1 MPTTSTDPRAAAAAL
16 LVPGTTCHGFAV
28 ELCET
33 VPELD
38 SDAYVLRHAASG
50 ARLLYLACD
59 DENKAFAIGFKTPP
73 ADSTGV
79 FHILEHSVLCGSA
92 KFPVKEPFVD
102 LIKSSM
108 QTFLNAMTYPDKTIY
123 PVATTNEQD
132 LYNLMDVYLD
142 AVFNPAIYTKPTI
155 FEQEGWHYEL
165 DLPESAEG
173 ESDGSSASL
182 REGTLRYNGV
192 VFNEMKGALSDPMS
206 VLDDAVNAALYP
218 DTAYAH
224 ESGGDPRAIPAL
236 TYEQFLDTHAR
247 HYNPSNSYI
256 TLYGD
261 LDVDRALAFLD
272 ERYLSQPSAAS
283 RRMDAAVAAG
293 EDPSALAPNPLDVQ
307 APVTCEYKRVEMAT
321 TPENALVGLGLVLGS
336 ALDRKR
342 TIAADILFEALL
354 GSNEAPVKK
363 AILAAGLGGNVVS
376 YTAAESLQ
384 PYELIMLQN
393 AQPGVARELR
403 RVFQDACRDLCEH
416 GVPRERLEAIISS
429 NEYDLRQ
436 RDYGIAD
443 GVAIACDALST
454 WLYDDDAAT
463 LALKYGPVY
472 KELRSELDGTYFEDL
487 LRELVLEN
495 DHMALVEL
503 VPVDAA
509 EGAEGA
515 EAAELTTKRDA
526 MTDAELADVVERT
539 AALRAAQ
546 EAEDT
551 SEAKATL
558 PRLRVSDI
566 GEARP
571 EPPLIVDTTAP
582 IPCLRH
588 GIPTNRLAYAMQY
601 FDLSCVAFEDLPYV
615 TLLCR
620 LLKQLPTSEHSAEEL
635 DNLLAGKLGFLSFTT
650 EVMTQPDVD
659 GVRPYLL
666 VSAGALS
673 EKIDALASLPRE
685 VWSSTLLLD
694 ADADRVRDVFT
705 QIRIG
710 LEQGFINNGHSAAL
724 GRAMSYSSP
733 SAVVREQLSG
743 VDFYL
748 FLRDLL
754 DHFDERVDGLRT
766 KLAEL
771 AGRIF
776 VADGCMASFTGSD
789 EDFDAYWDAA
799 GDLGLGAGDGADAG
813 RDALVVP
820 TPRDRHEA
828 FVIPSDICFA
838 ARACDPRRLGLDVTG
853 AWAVAANALSYD
865 YLWNEI
871 RVKGGAYG
879 CGFRA
884 AGERQA
890 AFYTYRDPAI
900 DPSIERVARAG
911 EWLGSFEPDEAAFE
925 GFIVSCVSG
934 MDAPVKPY
942 ALTKRRNTTY
952 LAGLDPHA
960 REERRAQML
969 ATTPGELRS
978 LGTDVTRIAA
988 ESPTCVFGGRDV
1000 IAKSNAGFNVV
1011 DLLG

>member
-28 ELCET
+28 ERCET

-38 SDAYVLRHAASG
+38 ADAYVLCHAASG

-165 DLPESAEG
+165 DLPEGAEV
-173 ESDGSSASL
+173 ERSSANL

-272 ERYLSQPSAAS
+272 ERYLSQSSAAS

-293 EDPSALAPNPLDVQ
+293 EDPSALAPNPLVVQ
-307 APVTCEYKRVEMAT
+307 TPVTCEYKRVEMAT

-472 KELRSELDGTYFEDL
+472 EELRGELDGSYFEDL

-503 VPVDAA
+503 VPVDA
-509 EGAEGA
+509 GAGSEGA
-515 EAAELTTKRDA
+515 EAAELAAKRDA
-526 MTDAELADVVERT
+526 MTDDELADVVERT

-551 SEAKATL
+551 PEAKATL

-571 EPPLIVDTTAP
+571 EPPLVVDTTTP

-588 GIPTNRLAYAMQY
+588 DIPTNRLTYAMQY

-620 LLKQLPTSEHSAEEL
+620 LLKQLPTREHSAEEL

-685 VWSSTLLLD
+685 VWSSTLLAD
-694 ADADRVRDVFT
+694 ADADRVRDVLT

-754 DHFDERVDGLRT
+754 EHFDERVDGLRT

-776 VADGCMASFTGSD
+776 VANGCMASFTGSD
-789 EDFDAYWDAA
+789 EDFDAYWAAA
-799 GDLGLGAGDGADAG
+799 GDLGLGAGDGAG
-813 RDALVVP
+813 RDALAVP
-820 TPRDRHEA
+820 APCDRHEA

-838 ARACDPRRLGLDVTG
+838 ARACDPRRLGIDVTG

-884 AGERQA
+884 AGERQT

-900 DPSIERVARAG
+900 DPSIERVERAG
-911 EWLGSFEPDEAAFE
+911 AWLGRFEPDEAAFE

-969 ATTPGELRS
+969 AATPGELRS
-978 LGTDVTRIAA
+978 LGADVTRIAA
-988 ESPTCVFGGRDV
+988 ESPTCVFGGREV
-1000 IAKSNAGFNVV
+1000 IAKSNADFNVV

>member
-1 MPTTSTDPRAAAAAL
+1 MPTTSTDPRAAAATL

-28 ELCET
+28 ERRET
-33 VPELD
+33 VPELG
-38 SDAYVLRHAASG
+38 SDAYVLRHTASG

-165 DLPESAEG
+165 DLPESVEG
-173 ESDGSSASL
+173 EGEGGSASL

-293 EDPSALAPNPLDVQ
+293 EDPSALAPNPLGVQ
-307 APVTCEYKRVEMAT
+307 VPVTCEYKRIEMAT

-472 KELRSELDGTYFEDL
+472 EKLRGELNGTYFEDL

-509 EGAEGA
+509 EGAESA
-515 EAAELTTKRDA
+515 EAAELAAKRDA
-526 MTDAELADVVERT
+526 MTDAELADVTERT

-551 SEAKATL
+551 PEAKATL

-571 EPPLIVDTTAP
+571 EPPLVVDTTAP

-620 LLKQLPTSEHSAEEL
+620 LLKQLPTREHSAEEL

-659 GVRPYLL
+659 DVRPYLL

-694 ADADRVRDVFT
+694 ADADRVRDVLT

-748 FLRDLL
+748 FLRNLL
-754 DHFDERVDGLRT
+754 EHFDERVDGLRT

-771 AGRIF
+771 AERIF
-776 VADGCMASFTGSD
+776 VADGCMASFTGSN

-838 ARACDPRRLGLDVTG
+838 ASASDPRRLGIDVTG

-884 AGERQA
+884 AGERQT

-969 ATTPGELRS
+969 AATPGELRS
-978 LGTDVTRIAA
+978 LGADVTRIAA

>member
-1 MPTTSTDPRAAAAAL
+1 
-16 LVPGTTCHGFAV
+16 
-28 ELCET
+28 
-33 VPELD
+33 
-38 SDAYVLRHAASG
+38 
-50 ARLLYLACD
+50 
-59 DENKAFAIGFKTPP
+59 
-73 ADSTGV
+73 
-79 FHILEHSVLCGSA
+79 
-92 KFPVKEPFVD
+92 
-102 LIKSSM
+102 
-108 QTFLNAMTYPDKTIY
+108 
-123 PVATTNEQD
+123 
-132 LYNLMDVYLD
+132 
-142 AVFNPAIYTKPTI
+142 
-155 FEQEGWHYEL
+155 
-165 DLPESAEG
+165 
-173 ESDGSSASL
+173 
-182 REGTLRYNGV
+182 
-192 VFNEMKGALSDPMS
+192 
-206 VLDDAVNAALYP
+206 
-218 DTAYAH
+218 
-224 ESGGDPRAIPAL
+224 
-236 TYEQFLDTHAR
+236 
-247 HYNPSNSYI
+247 
-256 TLYGD
+256 
-261 LDVDRALAFLD
+261 
-272 ERYLSQPSAAS
+272 
-283 RRMDAAVAAG
+283 
-293 EDPSALAPNPLDVQ
+293 
-307 APVTCEYKRVEMAT
+307 MAT

-354 GSNEAPVKK
+354 GSNEAPAKK

-472 KELRSELDGTYFEDL
+472 EELRGELDGSYFEDL
-487 LRELVLEN
+487 LRELVLQN

-509 EGAEGA
+509 EGAESA
-515 EAAELTTKRDA
+515 EAAELAAKRDA

-546 EAEDT
+546 EADDAP
-551 SEAKATL
+551 EAKATL

-571 EPPLIVDTTAP
+571 EPPLVVDTTAP

-601 FDLSCVAFEDLPYV
+601 FDLSRVAFEDLPYV

-635 DNLLAGKLGFLSFTT
+635 DNLIAGKLGFLSFTT

-694 ADADRVRDVFT
+694 ADADRVRDVLT

-754 DHFDERVDGLRT
+754 DHFDERLDDLRA

-776 VADGCMASFTGSD
+776 VADGCLASFTGSD
-789 EDFDAYWDAA
+789 EDFDAYWAAA
-799 GDLGLGAGDGADAG
+799 GDLGLGAGDGAVAG
-813 RDALVVP
+813 RDTLVVP
-820 TPRDRHEA
+820 TPCDRHEA

-838 ARACDPRRLGLDVTG
+838 ARACDPRRLGIDVTG

-884 AGERQA
+884 AGERQT

-900 DPSIERVARAG
+900 DPSIERVERAG

-969 ATTPGELRS
+969 AATPGELRT
-978 LGTDVTRIAA
+978 LGADVTRIAA
-988 ESPTCVFGGRDV
+988 VSPTCVFGGRDV